1 MRVTAAFRKG
11 LNETGY
17 VEGQN
22 VMVEYHWLEGQYDRL
37 PTLLNDLVRR
47 QVAVI
52 AVPGSTPAALAA
64 KAATAKIPIV
74 FGVGEDPVRLGL
86 VANLARPGGNAT
98 GINFFVAEVVA
109 KRLRLLHDIVPK
121 AVRVAVL
128 VNPANASITET
139 TLNIVQEAARAI
151 GLQTEII
158 NARTISEMM
167 RSLQAWRASAP
178 MPSSSLQTGFSSAV
192 PCNLPP

>member
-1 MRVTAAFRKG
+1 
-11 LNETGY
+11 
-17 VEGQN
+17 
-22 VMVEYHWLEGQYDRL
+22 
-37 PTLLNDLVRR
+37 
-47 QVAVI
+47 VI
-52 AVPGSTPAALAA
+52 AVPGSAPAVLAA
-64 KAATAKIPIV
+64 KAATAKIPII

>member
-1 MRVTAAFRKG
+1 M
-11 LNETGY
+11 
-17 VEGQN
+17 
-22 VMVEYHWLEGQYDRL
+22 
-37 PTLLNDLVRR
+37 
-47 QVAVI
+47 
-52 AVPGSTPAALAA
+52 
-64 KAATAKIPIV
+64 
-74 FGVGEDPVRLGL
+74 
-86 VANLARPGGNAT
+86 
-98 GINFFVAEVVA
+98 A